1 MRNESVSKAG
11 NASRCGDVFGPMA
24 KRNPRKPS
32 RDLGRHA
39 QSPWT
44 MPPAAWKR
52 IAIRTWNQSWID
64 NAGLVA
70 AGVAFYGF
78 LAIVPLLGII
88 ILAYGFV
95 AEPETVL
102 RNMQSMTAILPSNIA
117 LLIGEQLMAAVEA
130 SQGTKGLAILA
141 ALGVALYGG
150 TNASAAII
158 MALNIAYQE
167 KEKRGLVQFYL
178 LAVAMTLGAL
188 VLLLAALAT
197 TTAVTSLERLVP
209 SASGPAVL
217 LGKTASYAALILA
230 AAAIAA
236 TLYRYAPSR
245 EDARWTWITP
255 GSVFAAVGWLLLT
268 LAFGFYITRVTDY
281 GATYGSLG
289 AMVALLTWLYLSAYV
304 FVFGAELN
312 SEVEHQTSKDST
324 TGDPLP
330 LGRRGAWAADHVAG
344 SDDDGASEKEVREG
358 PSMGEATP
366 GPPGTEAA
374 KAKEGEKS

>member
-1 MRNESVSKAG
+1 
-11 NASRCGDVFGPMA
+11 MA
-24 KRNPRKPS
+24 KRTPRKTR

-39 QSPWT
+39 RSPWT

-78 LAIVPLLGII
+78 LAIIPLLGII

-95 AEPETVL
+95 AEPETVV
-102 RNMQSMTAILPSNIA
+102 RNMQAMTAILPSNIA
-117 LLIGEQLMAAVEA
+117 ILIGEQLMAAVQA

-150 TNASAAII
+150 TNASGAII

-178 LAVAMTLGAL
+178 LAMAMTVGAL
-188 VLLLAALAT
+188 LLMLVALAT
-197 TTAVTSLERLVP
+197 TTAITSLDRLVP
-209 SASGPAVL
+209 NASGPAVV
-217 LGKTASYAALILA
+217 LGKAGSYVALILA

-236 TLYRYAPSR
+236 TLYRFGPSR
-245 EDARWTWITP
+245 EDARWSWITP
-255 GSVFAAVGWLLLT
+255 GSLFAAVAWVLLT
-268 LAFGFYITRVTDY
+268 LAFGFYITKVTDY

-289 AMVALLTWLYLSAYV
+289 AIVALLTWLYLSAYV

-312 SEVEHQTSKDST
+312 SEVEHQTAKDST
-324 TGDPLP
+324 TGEPEP

-344 SDDDGASEKEVREG
+344 AEDDGASEKEIKEG

-366 GPPGTEAA
+366 GPPGTETAKGEQAA
-374 KAKEGEKS
+374 S